1 MPSNPAACASKRKRT
16 TDPHESSPQDVIPGL
31 LDDIVVTHVLRS
43 EYFDDPVDLAR
54 LRRVSR
60 AMRDAVTATGLRFKK
75 MEVNEA
81 VELGCLKRLQREGR
95 LSCQEYL
102 CQAAAGSGQ
111 LEELKTL
118 RAARR

>member
-1 MPSNPAACASKRKRT
+1 
-16 TDPHESSPQDVIPGL
+16 VIPGL